1 MILPIRLGGNELYII
16 NCVEIKTVRGDKV
29 PCSEPVELEYYN
41 DVVNA
46 GANLSYLSSIFG
58 KHYSFYITK
67 RAEE

>member
-1 MILPIRLGGNELYII
+1 MIQLTKLGGNKMYII
-16 NCVEIKTVRGDKV
+16 NCVEVKFVRGDKI

>member
-1 MILPIRLGGNELYII
+1 MILPIRLGGNKLYII
-16 NCVEIKTVRGDKV
+16 NCVEIKTVRGDKI
-29 PCSEPVELEYYN
+29 PCAEPVELEYYN

-58 KHYSFYITK
+58 KHYRFYITK